1 MPEIITFDLLKRF
14 FIEIFNIL
22 KDSDPKVT
30 EVWIEPSEVL
40 FFIRYN
46 KYQINEFLEII
57 DSVSIKKGNYSDYIV
72 INKIIFIVEAIKL
85 LDLDIRDLALIIT
98 FDGFEALIAE
108 ILKLNNYKTLN
119 NFRFSDKSSLKNPNS
134 QKRYEIDVIAVQKNY
149 MLLIDAK
156 QWKRKDSFGAMNKAG
171 NLQFKRVN
179 ALVNNPEVIYKL
191 CRKLRM
197 RTNFEEMILIPFMV
211 SLEQNF
217 FKMNEN
223 KIPLV
228 SICQLNS
235 FLQELFL
242 NKNYFKTIEFSKNL
256 K

>member
-22 KDSDPKVT
+22 KTSDPKVI

-40 FFIRYN
+40 FFNRYN

-72 INKIIFIVEAIKL
+72 INKIPFIVEAIKS

-108 ILKLNNYKTLN
+108 ILKLNNYKTIN
-119 NFRFSDKSSLKNPNS
+119 NFRFSDKSNLKNPNS

-149 MLLIDAK
+149 MLFIDAK

-171 NLQFKRVN
+171 NLQFTRVK

-191 CRKLRM
+191 CKKLKM
-197 RTNFEEMILIPFMV
+197 KTNMEEMILIPFMV

-235 FLQELFL
+235 FLQELFR
-242 NKNYFKTIEFSKNL
+242 NKNYFKTIEFSRNL
-256 K
+256 N